1 MNIPE
6 EQMDAIFTQLVALIE
21 TKSSPQKTVAQLKD
35 ILEKSHIFNFDEGQG
50 VLTWCIQRLEQLAE
64 SYEEIQEDEGKA
76 AKHKEDNT
84 HNHNLHKEEQ
94 LKSLS
99 KDILI
104 YSSYIITFLQDLE
117 EEGEIEIS

>member
-21 TKSSPQKTVAQLKD
+21 NKNSPQEVVAELKQT
-35 ILEKSHIFNFDEGQG
+35 LEKAHIFDLDEGQG
-50 VLTWCIQRLEQLAE
+50 VLTQCITRLGELAK
-64 SYEEIQEDEGKA
+64 SYEAEVEK
-76 AKHKEDNT
+76 
-84 HNHNLHKEEQ
+84 NLDKTAEET
-94 LKSLS
+94 KIIS